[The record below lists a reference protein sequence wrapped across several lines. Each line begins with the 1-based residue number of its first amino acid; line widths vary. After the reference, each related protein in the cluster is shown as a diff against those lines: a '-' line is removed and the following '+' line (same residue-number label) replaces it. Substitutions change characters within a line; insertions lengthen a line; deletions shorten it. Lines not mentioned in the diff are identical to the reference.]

1 MNKYKII
8 PQSSNSIYKEHIWNG
23 TLYNG
28 RDIIISIVDIYES
41 GYFIMELTNN
51 ELKTI
56 LKKDSVYLN
65 DYNLLNSYLENEYG
79 YFTLL
84 RNISHYNESD
94 INEIN
99 KLVYDD
105 INTVKDIRNNDYI
118 QVCDLEKHWFKC
130 DDIIY
135 GIENSKCL
143 YEKL

>member
-1 MNKYKII
+1 M
-8 PQSSNSIYKEHIWNG
+8 
-23 TLYNG
+23 
-28 RDIIISIVDIYES
+28 
-41 GYFIMELTNN
+41 
-51 ELKTI
+51 
-56 LKKDSVYLN
+56 N

-118 QVCDLEKHWFKC
+118 QVCDLKKHWFKC

>member
-56 LKKDSVYLN
+56 LKKNSVFLN
-65 DYNLLNSYLENEYG
+65 DYNLLNPYLENEYG

-84 RNISHYNESD
+84 QNISHYNESD

-105 INTVKDIRNNDYI
+105 INTVKDIRNNDCI

-135 GIENSKCL
+135 GIENSNCL